1 MALPIGYSAR
11 NALVRWLSTLVA
23 ILGIASTVGVLVVVL
38 AMARGFQETV
48 RTSGSPGNAIVLRGG
63 AGSEMESSV
72 DLDQVKIISDAPGVA
87 HGSSDEPLAS
97 AEVVVI
103 APFDL
108 RSSGTEANVQV
119 RGVSPLALEV
129 RSGTKMIEGRLF
141 EPGRT
146 ELVVGRNVLATYAG
160 FELGSQVE
168 LGGGQWTV
176 VGVFSA
182 SGSAFDSEVW
192 CDARVLNQVY
202 KRPEALF
209 QSVTVHLESPEAFQS
224 FKDALSTDPRLTVEV
239 EPESTYYQRQSET
252 VTTLIRVLGSL
263 VAAVMAIGAVFA
275 ALNTMY
281 ASVAARVREIATLRA
296 IGFGSGSVVAAFVLE
311 SLIVALIG
319 GAIGSLAALP
329 FNGFTTGTMN
339 WQTFSHLAFAFR
351 ITPGILLW
359 GLAFA
364 ALMGLIGG
372 LPPAIRAA
380 RLPISVALREL

>member
-1 MALPIGYSAR
+1 
-11 NALVRWLSTLVA
+11 V
-23 ILGIASTVGVLVVVL
+23 
-38 AMARGFQETV
+38 Q
-48 RTSGSPGNAIVLRGG
+48 TSGSPGNAIILRGG

-72 DLDQVKIISDAPGVA
+72 DLDQVRIISDAAGVA
-87 HGSSDEPLAS
+87 RGRDGEPLAS

-129 RSGTKMIEGRLF
+129 RTSATLIEGRLF
-141 EPGRT
+141 EPGRA

-160 FELGSQVE
+160 FELGSQVD
-168 LGGGQWTV
+168 LGGGTWTV

-182 SGSAFDSEVW
+182 EGSAFDSEVW

-209 QSVTVHLESPEAFQS
+209 QSVTVHLESPDAFTR
-224 FKDALSTDPRLTVEV
+224 FEDALTADPRLTVEV
-239 EPESTYYQRQSET
+239 ERESTYYQRQSET
-252 VTTLIRVLGSL
+252 VTKLIRVLGSL
-263 VAAVMAIGAVFA
+263 VAAVMAIGAVLA

-296 IGFGSGSVVAAFVLE
+296 IGFGAGSVVGAFLLE
-311 SLIVALIG
+311 SLIVALTG
-319 GAIGSLAALP
+319 GLIGSLAALP

-351 ITPGILLW
+351 ITPDIVLW

-364 ALMGLIGG
+364 LLMGILGG